1 MLLILVVWKSLG
13 VGRNRLGDAES
24 RALQQGIVAFIAP
37 ARRPDAGIEQ
47 GEGIV
52 KKKRFSRKA
61 SAACA
66 KSGNANLRAWREGVL
81 APAVAAANEK
91 VKEFERKLRAEFPD
105 PPAVVVALIESAIAS
120 FMSLSAVTV
129 GKTIGS
135 LRIDKL
141 ERAHALQVEA
151 QRTLYRAV
159 RALAAFA
166 DTPEAREAVLRRITA
181 SVPAPTLE
189 DTAARIKSEVD
200 AAKKKFAW
208 IETGGRPDE

>member
-1 MLLILVVWKSLG
+1 MLPNVLT
-13 VGRNRLGDAES
+13 
-24 RALQQGIVAFIAP
+24 
-37 ARRPDAGIEQ
+37 
-47 GEGIV
+47 
-52 KKKRFSRKA
+52 
-61 SAACA
+61 
-66 KSGNANLRAWREGVL
+66 ANLRAWREGVL
-81 APAVAAANEK
+81 APAVKAANEK
-91 VKEFERKLRAEFPD
+91 VAEFERKLRAEFPE

-159 RALAAFA
+159 RALAGYA
-166 DTPEAREAVLRRITA
+166 DSPEGREAVLRRLTV
-181 SVPAPTLE
+181 SVPPLSE
-189 DTAARIKSEVD
+189 EERAAQADAQALQIKADVD

-208 IETGGRPDE
+208 IESGDKPNEDS